1 MSLARSEMAEQPAV
15 LDRLLRESA
24 GAIAAAG
31 EEIAARRPRFGV
43 IAARG
48 SSDNAAR
55 YAQHLF
61 GRYWGMP
68 VALATPSLH
77 TLYDASLNYRDA
89 LVLGIS
95 QSGAS
100 PDVAGVVAAANEQG
114 AITIAITNEPDSL
127 LGRSA
132 THVIALR
139 TGPERSVAA
148 TKTYTA
154 SLGAIAALAG
164 VDDEELAQ
172 IPDAMARQ
180 LGVDVPFEAAA
191 GWERL
196 AVVGRGVAYGTAF
209 EAALKLS
216 ELTGVIAAPWSSA
229 DFMHGPIAIVE
240 PGFPILAI
248 APSGPTLDGMRELL
262 DAASSRGADVTV
274 ISDAPLA
281 GRRIALEPVPEWLS
295 PLVAVIPAQLLAVG
309 AAEHLGRDVDRPT
322 GLQKV
327 TLTS

>member
-1 MSLARSEMAEQPAV
+1 MAEQPAV
-15 LDRLLRESA
+15 LERLLRESA
-24 GAIAAAG
+24 EAIAGAAG
-31 EEIAARRPRFGV
+31 EIAARRPRFGV

-61 GRYWGMP
+61 GRSWGMP

-77 TLYDASLNYRDA
+77 TLYDAPLDYRDA
-89 LVLGIS
+89 LVIGIS

-100 PDVAGVVAAANEQG
+100 PDVAGVVAAATEQG
-114 AITIAITNEPDSL
+114 AITIAITNEPESP
-127 LGRSA
+127 LGRA
-132 THVIALR
+132 AKHVIELHS
-139 TGPERSVAA
+139 GPERSVAA

-154 SLGAIAALAG
+154 SLGVIAALAG
-164 VDDEELAQ
+164 VNDQELAS

-180 LGVDVPFEAAA
+180 LAVDVPFEVAA
-191 GWERL
+191 GWGRL

-229 DFMHGPIAIVE
+229 DFLHGPIAIVE

-248 APSGPTLDGMRELL
+248 APSGPTLPGMRELL
-262 DAASSRGADVTV
+262 AAATARGADVSV
-274 ISDAPLA
+274 ISDAGLD
-281 GRRIALEPVPEWLS
+281 GRRIAMEPVPEWLS

-309 AAEHLGRDVDRPT
+309 AAERLGRDVDRPT

>member
-1 MSLARSEMAEQPAV
+1 MAEQPEV
-15 LDRLLRESA
+15 LERLLRESA
-24 GAIAAAG
+24 GAIADARS
-31 EEIAARRPRFGV
+31 EIASRRPRFGV

-61 GRYWGMP
+61 GRFWGMP

-77 TLYDASLNYRDA
+77 TLYDASVDYRDA

-100 PDVAGVVAAANEQG
+100 PDVAGVVAAASAQG
-114 AITIAITNEPDSL
+114 AITVAITNEPDSP
-127 LGRSA
+127 LGGAAR
-132 THVIALR
+132 HVIDLR

-154 SLGAIAALAG
+154 SLGAVAALVAADPG
-164 VDDEELAQ
+164 ALAA
-172 IPDAMARQ
+172 IPEAMERQ
-180 LGVDVPFEAAA
+180 LSVPVPANVAA
-191 GWERL
+191 GWKRL

-216 ELTGVIAAPWSSA
+216 ELTGVVAAPWSSA
-229 DFMHGPIAIVE
+229 DFLHGPIAIVE

-248 APSGPTLDGMRELL
+248 APSGPTLAGIRELL
-262 DAASSRGADVTV
+262 EVAQARGAETMIITD
-274 ISDAPLA
+274 DASVSA
-281 GRRIALEPVPEWLS
+281 ARRIALQPVPEWLS
-295 PLVAVIPAQLLAVG
+295 PLVAVIPAQQLAVG
-309 AAEHLGRDVDRPT
+309 AAEHLGRDVDRPS

-327 TLTS
+327 TRTS

>member
-1 MSLARSEMAEQPAV
+1 
-15 LDRLLRESA
+15 
-24 GAIAAAG
+24 
-31 EEIAARRPRFGV
+31 
-43 IAARG
+43 
-48 SSDNAAR
+48 
-55 YAQHLF
+55 
-61 GRYWGMP
+61 
-68 VALATPSLH
+68 
-77 TLYDASLNYRDA
+77 
-89 LVLGIS
+89 
-95 QSGAS
+95 
-100 PDVAGVVAAANEQG
+100 
-114 AITIAITNEPDSL
+114 L
-127 LGRSA
+127 LGGAA
-132 THVIALR
+132 THVIGLS

-154 SLGAIAALAG
+154 SLGVIAALAG
-164 VDDEELAQ
+164 VNQGELEA

-180 LGVDVPFEAAA
+180 LAVDVPFEAAA
-191 GWERL
+191 AWARL

-248 APSGPTLDGMRELL
+248 APSGPTLDGVRELL
-262 DAASSRGADVTV
+262 DAASARGADVTV
-274 ISDAPLA
+274 ISDAPLG
-281 GRRIALEPVPEWLS
+281 GRRIALEAVPEWLS

-322 GLQKV
+322 GLKKV